1 MNRGMVYAL
10 SSYLLWGFLPIY
22 WKFLTGLPALETTA
36 HRIVWS
42 AVFAGCILAAKN
54 HWNWLAPSIRRPQII
69 ISVTLAALLILFN
82 WLIYIVAVNSNR
94 IVESSLGYY
103 MNPLVNVLLAVTF
116 LRERPRLGQWLAIGL
131 AAAGVLY
138 MTITYGRL
146 PWIALAL
153 AFSFAFYALLKK
165 RANLPALE
173 GLFLEMMLLAIP
185 LGAYLL
191 YLEAAGQGNFAHLDS
206 RTTVLLTLA
215 GVVTGLPLLLFS
227 AGAKQVPLTVLG
239 LLQYVAPTIQFILGI
254 WLYREPFSTNQLI
267 GFAFIWT
274 ALLLYSLEG
283 FMERRR
289 LSLALRPH

>member
-1 MNRGMVYAL
+1 MNRGIVYAL

-42 AVFAGCILAAKN
+42 AVFAGLILAAKN
-54 HWNWLAPSIRRPQII
+54 HWSWITPAIRRPQII
-69 ISVTLAALLILFN
+69 IGVTLAAILILFN
-82 WLIYIVAVNSNR
+82 WLIYIVAVNTNR

-146 PWIALAL
+146 HWIALSL
-153 AFSFAFYALLKK
+153 AFSFAFYALTKK

-173 GLFLEMMLLAIP
+173 GLFLEMMVLAVP
-185 LGAYLL
+185 LGAYLI
-191 YLEAAGQGNFAHLDS
+191 YLEATGQGSFAHLGI

-215 GVVTGLPLLLFS
+215 GVVTGLPLLAFS

-239 LLQYVAPTIQFILGI
+239 LLQYVAPTIQFMIGI

-283 FMERRR
+283 VMERRR
-289 LSLALRPH
+289 LFLALRPH

>member
-10 SSYLLWGFLPIY
+10 GSYLLWGFLPIY

-42 AVFAGCILAAKN
+42 AVFAGLILAAQR
-54 HWNWLAPSIRRPQII
+54 HWSWIGPSIRRPHVII
-69 ISVTLAALLILFN
+69 GVTLAAVLILAN
-82 WLIYIVAVNSNR
+82 WLIYIFAVNTNR

-116 LRERPRLGQWLAIGL
+116 LRERPRVGQWLAIGL

-138 MTITYGRL
+138 MTVTYGHL
-146 PWIALAL
+146 PWIALSL
-153 AFSFAFYALLKK
+153 AFSFAFYALIKK

-173 GLFLEMMLLAIP
+173 GLFLEMMVLAIP
-185 LGAYLL
+185 LSVYLL
-191 YLEAAGQGNFAHLDS
+191 YLEFSGQGHFAHLDT
-206 RTTVLLTLA
+206 RTTVLLTMA

-239 LLQYVAPTIQFILGI
+239 LLQYVAPTIQFVIGI

-267 GFAFIWT
+267 GFGFIWT
-274 ALLLYSLEG
+274 ALALYSFEGYLE
-283 FMERRR
+283 RKR
-289 LSLALRPH
+289 LALALRPH